1 MSENAVSLPA
11 VDTSSDDGRVY
22 VLDLVTLLVERRW
35 FLIICTAVCGALA
48 LAISFLMTPV
58 FTSTA
63 KILPPQQQQSGM
75 ASVLGQIGGL
85 AGAAGSL
92 GGLKSPNDLYM
103 GMLESRTIA
112 DRLIARFKLQERYNV
127 STMDEAR
134 KELSSSSEIS
144 SGKKDGF
151 IWVTVSD
158 AEAKVAAEMANAYVD
173 ELTKL
178 TQTLALTEA
187 SKKRVFFEKQLRD
200 AAEQLA
206 AAEITLRSTQ
216 ERTGLIQPDAQL
228 KAIIGNVAQLNGT
241 IAAKE
246 VQIASLRTYA
256 KGENPELLR
265 AEQELRSLKEQLS
278 KSEHSNGG
286 KNDEL
291 MVPVGK
297 IPGVGVEFVRGT
309 RSVKYYETIYELL
322 AKQFELAKLEEAK
335 ESSLIQLLDAAI
347 PAERKSKPKRVLMVL
362 TGSIIGAVTSILY
375 LLAMA
380 GYTISRRDLASAAR
394 WTALATALRGKAKSS
409 AI

>member
-1 MSENAVSLPA
+1 MSENAVDFPVA
-11 VDTSSDDGRVY
+11 DTAGDHNRVY
-22 VLDLVTLLVERRW
+22 ILDLVTLLVRRRW
-35 FLIICTAVCGALA
+35 FLIIFSIACAMVAL
-48 LAISFLMTPV
+48 LISYLITPI
-58 FTSTA
+58 FISTA
-63 KILPPQQQQSGM
+63 KVLPPQQQQSGM

-85 AGAAGSL
+85 AGAAGAVGSL
-92 GGLKSPNDLYM
+92 GGLKSPNDIYV

-112 DRLIARFKLQERYNV
+112 DRLIAKFKLQARYNAA
-127 STMDEAR
+127 TMDEAR
-134 KELSSSSEIS
+134 KELANASEIT

-158 AEAKVAAEMANAYVD
+158 AQPQMAADLANAYVD
-173 ELTKL
+173 ELAKL
-178 TQTLALTEA
+178 TQTFALTEA
-187 SKKRVFFEKQLRD
+187 SKKRVFFERQLKE

-206 AAEITLRSTQ
+206 TAEIALRSTQ

-246 VQIASLRTYA
+246 VQIASLRTFA

-278 KSEHSNGG
+278 KSERSSGA
-286 KNDEL
+286 KNDDL

-297 IPGVGVEFVRGT
+297 IPGVGVEFIRGA

-322 AKQFELAKLEEAK
+322 AKQFELAKLEEAR
-335 ESSLIQLLDAAI
+335 ESSLIQLLDQAI

-362 TGSIIGAVTSILY
+362 TGFFIGAVLSILY
-375 LLAMA
+375 LLATA
-380 GYTISRRDLASAAR
+380 GFAMSRHDATSAAR
-394 WTALATALRGKAKSS
+394 WEALGAAWRGVKR
-409 AI
+409 